1 MCRCPK
7 RESKNVQSES
17 MAEVASLS
25 DVSPN
30 TPKADEANLY
40 YFGNPAISLSNSN
53 NVESLVGE
61 VDSLAMDLNKI

>member
-1 MCRCPK
+1 MT
-7 RESKNVQSES
+7 
-17 MAEVASLS
+17 EVASLS

-30 TPKADEANLY
+30 TPKADEANLQ